1 MKEYIQPL
9 LENRWILKK
18 DNPELYYQIKDHNK
32 EISKFLNDKFGY
44 NLIMH
49 PSLVKIEKVPSV
61 PEEWMGIQ
69 EFKDIKDYQMFC
81 YILMFLEDKEEEFQF
96 LLSQICEYIQLQFHE
111 DKIDWNVLKTRRQ
124 LIRALQYAT
133 SIGLIT
139 MNDGDEDSFLK
150 NQTGE
155 VLYENLGVS
164 RYYMRN
170 FVFDITKYHT
180 IADFQESEFLDG
192 NKDKGILR
200 RWNVYRNL
208 LLSLG
213 LYKQDNETAYDYV
226 IRYRN
231 TIEQDFKSLF
241 DCDLFIHDS
250 SAYIILDDDEK
261 VGKVFPNTN
270 QTLDDLLM
278 IVFQNLYERV
288 EKYQLQPDENE
299 MLHIPLSQFNRIVI
313 KLIKENTKFL
323 PKKYKGEAM
332 REETLANQITE
343 WMIHYGI
350 AYLQEDTIHIYPLVG
365 KIQGTY
371 GE

>member
-44 NLIMH
+44 NLIVH
-49 PSLVKIEKVPSV
+49 PSLIKIEKIPSI

-69 EFKDIKDYQMFC
+69 EFKDIKDYEMFC

-96 LLSQICEYIQLQFHE
+96 LLSQICEYIQLQFSE
-111 DKIDWNVLKTRRQ
+111 EKIDWNVLKTRRQ

-133 SIGLIT
+133 NIGLIT
-139 MNDGDEDSFLK
+139 MNDGDEDDFLK

-155 VLYENLGVS
+155 VLYENLGIS

-170 FVFDITKYHT
+170 FVFDITKYNT
-180 IADFQESEFLDG
+180 ITDFEESEFLDG
-192 NKDKGILR
+192 DRDKGILR

-213 LYKQDNETAYDYV
+213 LYKQDNPTGYDYV
-226 IRYRN
+226 MRYRN
-231 TIEQDFKSLF
+231 SIEQDFQTLF
-241 DCDLFIHDS
+241 DCDLFVHDS
-250 SAYIILDDDEK
+250 SAYIVLDNEEK
-261 VGKVFPNTN
+261 IGKIFPNSN
-270 QTLDDLLM
+270 QTLDDLLL
-278 IVFQNLYERV
+278 IVFLNLYDRV
-288 EKYQLQPDENE
+288 SKYQLQLDANE
-299 MLHIPLSQFNRIVI
+299 MIHISLTQCNRIII
-313 KLIKENTKFL
+313 KLIKENAQFL

-332 REETLANQITE
+332 SEESLAYQIIE

-350 AYLQEDTIHIYPLVG
+350 AYILDDEIYIYPLVG